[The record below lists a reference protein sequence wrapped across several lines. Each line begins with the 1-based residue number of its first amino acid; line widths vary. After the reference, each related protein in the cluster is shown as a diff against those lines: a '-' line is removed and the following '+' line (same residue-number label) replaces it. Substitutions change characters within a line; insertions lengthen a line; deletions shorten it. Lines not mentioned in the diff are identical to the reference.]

1 MIQALQ
7 SIINTIKSIIGFFTH
22 TIQSFINLLTAI
34 PRFTAYIFD
43 LINNLIPD
51 ILKPFI
57 IISVIVSIV
66 LLILGRNK

>member
-1 MIQALQ
+1 MLKLLQ
-7 SIINTIKSIIGFFTH
+7 SIVEFIKNIGSFFSH
-22 TIQSFINLLTAI
+22 TIQSLVNLISAI

-43 LINNLIPD
+43 LVNNLIPD

-57 IISVIVSIV
+57 ILSVLLSIV

>member
-1 MIQALQ
+1 MIKLLQ
-7 SIINTIKSIIGFFTH
+7 SIVDTIKNIIDFITH
-22 TIQSFINLLTAI
+22 TIQSFINLLSAI

-43 LINNLIPD
+43 LVNNLIPD